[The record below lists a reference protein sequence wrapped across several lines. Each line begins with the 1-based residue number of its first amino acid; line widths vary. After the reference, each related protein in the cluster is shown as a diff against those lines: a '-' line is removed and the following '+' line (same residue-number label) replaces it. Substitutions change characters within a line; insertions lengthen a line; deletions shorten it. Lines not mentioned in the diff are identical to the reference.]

1 LVARALRIGIGL
13 MPAPFRRQLYITLAI
28 LGVGWGIGIPIYLR
42 GASDEELPYE
52 LTDAAKLNVSRLE
65 RLGGKSAVFY
75 QQLGDSLASLF
86 QGWRLGITIAVV
98 SCVVALVY
106 FIVSTRKP

>member
-1 LVARALRIGIGL
+1 

-28 LGVGWGIGIPIYLR
+28 LAVGWGIAIPVYLH
-42 GASDEELPYE
+42 GASDDELPFE
-52 LTDAAKLNVSRLE
+52 LTDAAKLNVGRLE

-86 QGWRLGITIAVV
+86 QGWRLGITIAVAT
-98 SCVVALVY
+98 CVVALVY
-106 FIVSTRKP
+106 FMVSTRPRKA